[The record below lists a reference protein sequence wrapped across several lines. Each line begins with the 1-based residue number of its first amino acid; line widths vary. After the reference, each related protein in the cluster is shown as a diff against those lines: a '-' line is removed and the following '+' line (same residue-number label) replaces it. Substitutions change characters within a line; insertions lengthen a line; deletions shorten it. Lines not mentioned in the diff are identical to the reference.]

1 MNKLS
6 CLATSM
12 TLLFCLA
19 APAFSQYGRN
29 DNPNLRNFYMAR
41 QQIQITDDVPAVND
55 MRTNPAAAGAQAPV
69 PTAPQALPRAG
80 FNSYVSGLAGGGGGR
95 GLPELSNAVPKLP
108 AAGPNLTGR
117 SAGNPGKLKA
127 KSASTAIPSAG
138 KAPVTAKSYQPYAT
152 TSSGA
157 GSAASTYS
165 STNVQGS
172 VLHWN
177 KKKPGY

>member
-1 MNKLS
+1 
-6 CLATSM
+6 
-12 TLLFCLA
+12 
-19 APAFSQYGRN
+19 
-29 DNPNLRNFYMAR
+29 
-41 QQIQITDDVPAVND
+41 
-55 MRTNPAAAGAQAPV
+55 
-69 PTAPQALPRAG
+69 LPE
-80 FNSYVSGLAGGGGGR
+80 VGGG
-95 GLPELSNAVPKLP
+95 VPKLP

-127 KSASTAIPSAG
+127 KNATASIPAAG
-138 KAPVTAKSYQPYAT
+138 KAPVTAKAYKPYAT

-157 GSAASTYS
+157 GSGASTYS